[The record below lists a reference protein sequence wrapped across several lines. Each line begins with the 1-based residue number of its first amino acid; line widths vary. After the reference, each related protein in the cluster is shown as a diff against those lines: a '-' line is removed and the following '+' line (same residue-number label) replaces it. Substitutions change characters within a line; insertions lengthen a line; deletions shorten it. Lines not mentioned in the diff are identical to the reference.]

1 MEKPEKPHRAY
12 RSIDSCTLA
21 TLIDS
26 MTEQQFKARFLIID
40 CRYPYEFAGG
50 HIWVG
55 VCLPLLFFRLDLY
68 CILQYAINLYESSA
82 IKHYFYPEDKKPFAE
97 MSARIPI
104 FYCEYSQKRGPSM

>member
-12 RSIDSCTLA
+12 RSIDSRTLA

-50 HIWVG
+50 HIRVG
-55 VCLPLLFFRLDLY
+55 VVSYLYSLD
-68 CILQYAINLYESSA
+68 
-82 IKHYFYPEDKKPFAE
+82 
-97 MSARIPI
+97 
-104 FYCEYSQKRGPSM
+104 